1 MCKEAAGNFLSLL
14 AKVVV
19 LLKRW
24 VILLSKMGGVKM
36 ACAKKPE
43 PKKPEEKP
51 KETKKEKPKK

>member
-1 MCKEAAGNFLSLL
+1 MAFLE
-14 AKVVV
+14 K
-19 LLKRW
+19 W
-24 VILLSKMGGVKM
+24 VILLSKIGGVKM